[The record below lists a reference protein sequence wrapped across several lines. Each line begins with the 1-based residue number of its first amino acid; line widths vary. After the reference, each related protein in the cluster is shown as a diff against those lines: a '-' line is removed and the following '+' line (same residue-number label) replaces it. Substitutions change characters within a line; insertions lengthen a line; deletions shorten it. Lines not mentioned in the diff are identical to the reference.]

1 VGLLIWLEATGL
13 ADWVRSSPAGYPI
26 MITLH
31 AFGMAIMVGLALAL
45 DMRLLG
51 WFSAIPYS
59 ALQRFLGVAW
69 LGFGINFISGSAL
82 FTTQSASKYVF
93 QPGLHGMEFN
103 WVFMGKMTLVFAG
116 AIMAAI
122 LQTTVSKESAT
133 WPPTSVP
140 AKVKVMA
147 ALSIVF
153 WLVAIT
159 LGRLTAYLGA

>member
-1 VGLLIWLEATGL
+1 MGLLVWLEATGL
-13 ADWVRSSPAGYPI
+13 ADWVRSSSIGYPM

-45 DMRLLG
+45 DLRLLG
-51 WFSAIPYS
+51 WFKGIPYS
-59 ALQRFLGVAW
+59 ALHRFLGVAW
-69 LGFGINFISGSAL
+69 LGFGINFVSGSAL

-93 QPGLHGMEFN
+93 QPGVSGMEFN

-116 AIMAAI
+116 AIVAAM
-122 LQTTVSKESAT
+122 LQTTVGRDSAT

-140 AKVKVMA
+140 GNVKVMA
-147 ALSIVF
+147 GLSIVF

>member
-1 VGLLIWLEATGL
+1 MWLEATGL
-13 ADWVRSSPAGYPI
+13 ADWVRSSPQGYPL

-51 WFSAIPYS
+51 WFTGIPYS

-93 QPGLHGMEFN
+93 QPGLNGMEFN

-122 LQTTVSKESAT
+122 LQTTVAKDSAT

-140 AKVKVMA
+140 SKVKVMA
-147 ALSIVF
+147 WLSIVF